1 MDIPAGAEREIQG
14 IVEEGLAKWRAAKQ
28 KADPHGFITVADE
41 FAMSRCITELERAKR
56 GLPLQTGSGQQGV
69 GASVMS
75 DELQAQ
81 DRLCIGGPSAPNNL
95 APAVGFFERQVLPRE
110 EIIEGLLREKQL
122 AAFAGPFTVGK
133 SPLMAD
139 LIVHRV
145 HGIAWCGHRVRVG
158 PVIVVDLENERGAWS
173 RNVRNIAHRLG
184 VRFPHVPDEIDV
196 YLLNDE
202 LSEPATS
209 QLLKTLESKSID
221 PRLKLLEDALARKP
235 DALVIIDPVDL
246 LFPIK
251 KNENTQVLGL
261 FKKLKQLLT
270 RYPQS
275 AIILTFN
282 LRKQDRR
289 SPRPS
294 LLSAPRDWLE
304 EIAGSLDLCNRS
316 DVRIGMDF
324 HDDADGV
331 RVINGVRRNEEMR
344 PLLVR
349 PIALNCDA
357 QTLAGFELVPT
368 NEVGLRTLLTPR
380 QLTHWRALPPQWR
393 FDEVADKVVPR
404 ATLFRI
410 IQRVGSLALEEKEGV
425 YRKLVD

>member
-1 MDIPAGAEREIQG
+1 MMKQEDDGGPA
-14 IVEEGLAKWRAAKQ
+14 
-28 KADPHGFITVADE
+28 
-41 FAMSRCITELERAKR
+41 
-56 GLPLQTGSGQQGV
+56 
-69 GASVMS
+69 ASS
-75 DELQAQ
+75 QPDGAQ
-81 DRLCIGGPSAPNNL
+81 DHGDGRS
-95 APAVGFFERQVLPRE
+95 FFERNTEPRE
-110 EIIEGLLREKQL
+110 EIIEGILREKQL

-145 HGIAWCGHRVRVG
+145 HGISWCGHSVRRG
-158 PVIVVDLENERGAWS
+158 PVIIVDLENERGAWS
-173 RNVRNIAHRLG
+173 RNVCNITHRLG
-184 VRFPHVPDEIDV
+184 VRFPCVPDEIDV
-196 YLLNDE
+196 YLQNDD
-202 LSEPATS
+202 LTEPATS
-209 QLLKTLESKSID
+209 QLLRALESKSID
-221 PRLKLLEDALARKP
+221 LRLKLLEDALAPKP

-251 KNENTQVLGL
+251 KNDNTQVLAL
-261 FKKLKQLLT
+261 FKKFKQLLT
-270 RYPQS
+270 RYPQ
-275 AIILTFN
+275 AVIILTFN

-289 SPRPS
+289 SPRPD
-294 LLSAPRDWLE
+294 LLLTPRDWLE

-331 RVINGVRRNEEMR
+331 RVINGVRRNEEMH

-349 PIALNCDA
+349 PIALNDDA
-357 QTLAGFELVPT
+357 QTLAGFELVPP
-368 NEVGLRTLLTPR
+368 NEVGLCTLLTPG
-380 QLTHWRALPPQWR
+380 QLTYWRALPRHWR

-410 IQRVGSLALEEKEGV
+410 IQRVGPLALEEKEGV